1 MDAASIVMSNVTEAK
16 TTSTAIGKDAQD
28 DAHVAAPS
36 ASSSTSSAPTASSMS
51 DTDTDAVAG
60 SFVKDMDETFFKV
73 ILAWQESKPYPF
85 YDELTGLYH
94 TEDQTDDAEITVD
107 GTKYVCISQITE
119 KEEVFDSSSGETK
132 TVQYFTL
139 TMPQLRAPL
148 IPEALRAPVVDIA
161 TLKAYMPKTQHAVGD
176 FFKLQTFTCTC
187 GPITTQPTPA
197 GGGGGATI
205 PTIALVCTP
214 TDSEVLVRF
223 VLKYEPVM

>member
-1 MDAASIVMSNVTEAK
+1 MDAASTVMSDVTEAVK
-16 TTSTAIGKDAQD
+16 TSTAIGDAQD
-28 DAHVAAPS
+28 DAHV

-60 SFVKDMDETFFKV
+60 SFVNDMDETFFKV

-85 YDELTGLYH
+85 YDELPGLYH
-94 TEDQTDDAEITVD
+94 TDDQTDDAEITVD

-119 KEEVFDSSSGETK
+119 KEEVFDSSGETK

-187 GPITTQPTPA
+187 GPVTTQPTPA
-197 GGGGGATI
+197 GGGGGGKGAAL

-223 VLKYEPVM
+223 VLKYEPIM